1 MILEK
6 PQRCAIKVLI
16 TGGSGY
22 IGRATANYLD
32 SEVTLVDL
40 HNDFNDP
47 RLHITDLTNYR
58 KLEKVF
64 EIEKPNVV
72 LHLAGYKSVSESKVY
87 PTKYYY
93 NNLVSSLNLINICEK
108 LNTPMVFASTAAIY
122 YGETPYSKSKLIIE
136 EALANSKINHII
148 LRYFNVGGL
157 LEPATSRQLG
167 NVFDV
172 IRLNASVGKL
182 FMAHKGSA
190 SRDYTHIYDLACI
203 NAQALKMVC
212 KGITLKTY
220 DVLSGN
226 AYTLDDLLRLYE
238 QEGNPINFKYVG
250 STQEPQIN
258 LKLKPFPYKHSLG
271 IEDIVKSE
279 IKYGMTSPTFLG
291 PTC

>member
-22 IGRATANYLD
+22 IGRATANYLNC
-32 SEVTLVDL
+32 EVTLVDL

-47 RLHITDLTNYR
+47 CLHITDLTNYR
-58 KLEKVF
+58 ELERVF
-64 EIEKPNVV
+64 EIERPNVV
-72 LHLAGYKSVSESKVY
+72 LHLAGYKSVPESKTH

-108 LNTPMVFASTAAIY
+108 LNIPMVFASTAAIY
-122 YGETPYSKSKLIIE
+122 YEETPYSKSKLIIE
-136 EALANSKINHII
+136 EALANSKVNHII

-157 LEPATSRQLG
+157 LEPATPRQSG

-172 IRLNASVGKL
+172 IRLTASVGKL
-182 FMAHKGSA
+182 FMVHKGSA
-190 SRDYTHIYDLACI
+190 TRDYTHIYDLACV

-212 KGITLKTY
+212 EGITLKTY

-226 AYTLDDLLRLYE
+226 SYSLDNLLRLYE
-238 QEGNPINFKYVG
+238 QEGNPINFQYVD
-250 STQEPQIN
+250 STQELQVS
-258 LKLKPFPYKHSLG
+258 LELKPFPYTHSLG

-279 IKYGMTSPTFLG
+279 IKHGLTSPTFLE